1 MGYLIKLKRSVEK
14 EILKLPRDVI
24 KRIVRAIDEL
34 ENDPY
39 PRDSKKIRGT
49 ERTYRLRV
57 GNYRIIYQVDEERK
71 EIIIYH
77 VRHRKSVYKSK
88 F

>member
-1 MGYLIKLKRSVEK
+1 MIKLKRSVEK

-77 VRHRKSVYKSK
+77 VRHRKSAYKNK